1 MVWQRPLW
9 EHEQTAAL
17 AEGSKSTVFQG
28 RKIKKKKKK
37 KAASEELTCTRPV
50 WTRGGTCSPPN
61 QSTEKGMREA
71 GEAGEEDEEEKIRAD
86 TSGVRGR
93 TEAAW
98 GQSRTLS
105 LLTYFYQHTHTHTH
119 SILTAHSQKEVVLFW
134 IFVGLDRASLT
145 WDNK

>member
-28 RKIKKKKKK
+28 RKIKKKKKKKK

-105 LLTYFYQHTHTHTH
+105 LLTYFYQHTHTHTLH
-119 SILTAHSQKEVVLFW
+119 LDSTLSKRSGSVLDLCGFGPRVSY
-134 IFVGLDRASLT
+134 VG
-145 WDNK
+145 